1 MPRSPTTRHGPSRR
15 ASHKSLGKFPLI
27 MNHKMAALG
36 LKSPFPST
44 SGDLSGQERS
54 EKDLEKLKQ
63 QLEEPV
69 LMPLPD
75 SGADGPLDWAHLVD
89 AAKAFEGRFYLSRNL
104 WKILSLTYRGRSTSV
119 F

>member
-1 MPRSPTTRHGPSRR
+1 MYPS
-15 ASHKSLGKFPLI
+15 K
-27 MNHKMAALG
+27 
-36 LKSPFPST
+36 

-63 QLEEPV
+63 QLEDPV

-89 AAKAFEGRFYLSRNL
+89 AAKAFEGRFYYFMKVDFITFLQKWQLLVSGLQRAL
-104 WKILSLTYRGRSTSV
+104 
-119 F
+119 